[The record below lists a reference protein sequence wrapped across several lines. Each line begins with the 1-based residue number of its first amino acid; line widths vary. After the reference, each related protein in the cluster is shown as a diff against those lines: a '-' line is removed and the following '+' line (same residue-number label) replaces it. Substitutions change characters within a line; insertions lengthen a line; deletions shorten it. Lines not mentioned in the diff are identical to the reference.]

1 MMCFKMLLVNLLIL
15 TLLKTPLRL
24 TIKLIVNSLAGG
36 KLHYA
41 PISDIAIHPM
51 ISPSKHHHTSILI
64 DDVHLHEFH
73 FGDDHVLSC
82 VRNLGYWPINGRNA
96 VRAILK

>member
-1 MMCFKMLLVNLLIL
+1 
-15 TLLKTPLRL
+15 
-24 TIKLIVNSLAGG
+24 
-36 KLHYA
+36 
-41 PISDIAIHPM
+41 M

-96 VRAILK
+96 VRARSIFRCKKQHAQPLTK